1 MPLFIV
7 DGGEDG
13 DDQDVDGRKEGGQD
27 GDGPKLVTPPPTP
40 YIQDSR
46 SEFLQKKS
54 VLRPILTP
62 TLRRTLGGLR
72 GRRPYI
78 IVLCYEPLPLEDE
91 DEDDRVQ
98 LISVKQC
105 KLAGSGDPKS

>member
-54 VLRPILTP
+54 VLRPIFDAYP
-62 TLRRTLGGLR
+62 KAYFR
-72 GRRPYI
+72 G
-78 IVLCYEPLPLEDE
+78 V
-91 DEDDRVQ
+91 V
-98 LISVKQC
+98 
-105 KLAGSGDPKS
+105 GSEALYNCALF